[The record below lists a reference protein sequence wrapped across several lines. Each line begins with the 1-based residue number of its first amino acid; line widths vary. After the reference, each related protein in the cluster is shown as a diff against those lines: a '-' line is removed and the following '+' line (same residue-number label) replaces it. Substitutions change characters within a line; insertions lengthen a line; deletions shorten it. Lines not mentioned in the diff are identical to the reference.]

1 MATGK
6 KLIKSI
12 DKGGCAVYLVRRWDE
27 RDYQSDR
34 QKRNRKIVSK
44 KLRNKLKKD
53 LINSMENM
61 D

>member
-12 DKGGCAVYLVRRWDE
+12 DKAGYAVYLVRKLDE

-34 QKRNRKIVSK
+34 QKRIRKIVSK
-44 KLRNKLKKD
+44 KLRNQLKRD
-53 LINSMENM
+53 LMISIKNM

>member
-1 MATGK
+1 MTTGK

-12 DKGGCAVYLVRRWDE
+12 DKDGYAVYLVRKLDE

-34 QKRNRKIVSK
+34 QKRIRKIVSK
-44 KLRNKLKKD
+44 KLRNQLKRD
-53 LINSMENM
+53 LMISMENM